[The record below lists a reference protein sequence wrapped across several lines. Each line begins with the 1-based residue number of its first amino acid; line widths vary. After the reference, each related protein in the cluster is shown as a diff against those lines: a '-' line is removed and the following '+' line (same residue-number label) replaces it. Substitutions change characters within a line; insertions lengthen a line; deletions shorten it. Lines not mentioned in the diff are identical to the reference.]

1 MDQSNGKGL
10 EQFRT
15 AEYATSTPL
24 LKDLYQYITPDYAAD
39 WKVIGTLL
47 GLPSGELKSIE
58 AGYPTNV
65 KWCCNQ
71 MLEKWLEVEPSASW
85 NKLLSVIQSPA
96 VSSDQATEKVVTGED
111 VASKVQPVHHDK
123 LTVKGAEEVS
133 MLSNRVATTNAQAR
147 FRADKDTWPPG
158 QPHSF
163 TPLLLVHHE
172 GQQRMDQA
180 VEVAKLVHKGDVTSE
195 QLVHTKLDDHA
206 SHVSKVTKEVTK
218 ILAPLEER
226 EDPQFIMIEGAP
238 GIGKSVLLREIAYRW
253 GKQQLLQTFTLLV
266 LVCLRDPI
274 VQQAT
279 SISDLLL
286 SFCKGDRRAKEIAAA
301 CSDYLFE
308 NGGKHLLFL
317 FDGFD
322 EFPEHLRENSL
333 IGEIINRNILPLCGL
348 VVSSRPHAS
357 VSLQQQATIKVDIL
371 GFTKEEQSLYI
382 EQSLKGQPQSIE
394 KLTRYLQDHLTISS
408 LCLVPF
414 NIVILL
420 FLYKMGIPLPSDS
433 SSIYHHFICLTI
445 CRHLAK
451 SGCPLKNDI
460 KQLADLPEPYSK
472 IVKQLSKLALQALNN
487 NQLVFTYE
495 EIEAACPDV
504 IATPEGINGFGLLQA
519 VQHFGLTGETTT
531 FNFLHLTIQEYLAA
545 NYIITDLRPDEEYR
559 LLREQFWSDIHANMF
574 SIYITLSNGQRSSFK
589 KFLSGGD
596 DKIAISN
603 KFLREQLKCFRL
615 FRCFHDARDYRMCKS
630 IEEAEIFNKKE
641 IYLSST
647 RLSATDL
654 ECVSLFLTSS
664 SHKQWVWLYLT
675 SCYIQDRGL
684 HILHKHLI
692 NNDVTITNLVLMDN
706 GLTNSSSSFVSDI
719 VLSCKVEV
727 LWISGNDTIGE
738 SEELYTMLTHPSS
751 MLTRL
756 IMNNTSL
763 SSIAARTLFTA
774 VKDTN
779 KLKELD
785 ISYNAIT
792 DDVADVF
799 TLLTT
804 NKSLV
809 VLWMSGNPISRE
821 AMTRSLQALRGN
833 NTLQE
838 LYVPSYPPAIRSIE
852 QEINTKRRSQG
863 IQEKL
868 TVY

>member
-1 MDQSNGKGL
+1 M
-10 EQFRT
+10 
-15 AEYATSTPL
+15 
-24 LKDLYQYITPDYAAD
+24 LK
-39 WKVIGTLL
+39 
-47 GLPSGELKSIE
+47 
-58 AGYPTNV
+58 
-65 KWCCNQ
+65 
-71 MLEKWLEVEPSASW
+71 KWLEVDPSASW

-96 VSSDQATEKVVTGED
+96 VSSDQAAEKVVTGED

-123 LTVKGAEEVS
+123 LTVKGAEAVS
-133 MLSNRVATTNAQAR
+133 MLSNRVATTNAQVR
-147 FRADKDTWPPG
+147 FRVDKDTWPPG

-180 VEVAKLVHKGDVTSE
+180 AEVAKLVYKGDVTSLATE
-195 QLVHTKLDDHA
+195 QLVHTKLDNHA
-206 SHVSKVTKEVTK
+206 PHVRKATKEVTK
-218 ILAPLEER
+218 ILAPVEER
-226 EDPQFIMIEGAP
+226 EEPQFILIEGAP
-238 GIGKSVLLREIAYRW
+238 GIGKSVLLCEIAYRW
-253 GKQQLLQTFTLLV
+253 GKQQLLQTFTLLL

-308 NGGKHLLFL
+308 NDGKHLLFL

-322 EFPEHLRENSL
+322 EFPEHLRKNSL
-333 IGEIINRNILPLCGL
+333 IGEITNRNILPLCGL
-348 VVSSRPHAS
+348 VMSSRPHAS
-357 VSLQQQATIKVDIL
+357 VSLRQQATIKVDIL
-371 GFTKEEQSLYI
+371 GFTEEDRSHYI

-504 IATPEGINGFGLLQA
+504 IATPEAINGFGLLQA

-559 LLREQFWSDIHANMF
+559 LLREQFWSDLHANMF
-574 SIYITLSNGQRSSFK
+574 SIYVTLSKGRRSSFK

-615 FRCFHDARDYRMCKS
+615 FRCFHDALDYRMCKS

-641 IYLSST
+641 IDLHQTS
-647 RLSATDL
+647 LSATDL

-664 SHKQWVWLYLT
+664 SHKQSVLLILD

-684 HILHKHLI
+684 HIFHKHLI

-727 LWISGNDTIGE
+727 LFISDNHTIGE

-751 MLTRL
+751 MLTIL
-756 IMNNTSL
+756 YMSNTSL

-779 KLKELD
+779 KLKELS
-785 ISYNAIT
+785 ISDNTIT
-792 DDVADVF
+792 DDVAEDF

-809 VLWMSGNPISRE
+809 KLWMRGNPISGG
-821 AMTRSLQALRGN
+821 AVTRCLQALRGN
-833 NTLQE
+833 NTLQV
-838 LYVPSYPPAIRSIE
+838 LHVPSYPPAIKDMIRSIE

-868 TVY
+868 TVEYGW